1 MKRGVRLAAVLVLS
15 VVFVVS
21 AVNAARGILEYKKGA
36 ETYAEAEEVANVAG
50 LEALADER
58 PPLVKP
64 GTQSAAQPAE
74 EPADPAE
81 EPAAPEAP
89 APEPQPDP
97 YESLLREANVAA
109 LQEINADVKG
119 WIVLP
124 GTGVSYPLLQGSDN
138 EFYLNHDWKKDAS
151 SVGAVFLDCRTSA
164 DFTDFN
170 TIAYG
175 HRMRDRSMFGR
186 LKRYAQQDYL
196 DAHPDVYV
204 RTADTVY
211 RYAIYAAYE
220 ADVSSLTYCLSLP
233 DEASREEFIRLGLES
248 SAVSAGFTPQTSDRF
263 LTLVTCTGNGY
274 ESRWV
279 VQAVLA
285 ETSG

>member
-1 MKRGVRLAAVLVLS
+1 MKRGARLAAVLVLS
-15 VVFVVS
+15 AVFIVS
-21 AVNAARGILEYKKGA
+21 AVNAVRGILAYKKGA
-36 ETYAEAEEVANVAG
+36 ETYAEAEDIANVAG

-58 PPLVKP
+58 PALVKP
-64 GTQSAAQPAE
+64 GTRPAAQPAE
-74 EPADPAE
+74 EPSGGTE
-81 EPAAPEAP
+81 EQPAPEST
-89 APEPQPDP
+89 PEPQPDP

-109 LQEINADVKG
+109 LQEINGDVKG

-124 GTGVSYPLLQGSDN
+124 GTGVSYPLLQGGDN
-138 EFYLNHDWKKDAS
+138 EFYLNHDWKRDAS
-151 SVGAVFLDCRTSA
+151 SVGAVFLDYRASD

-170 TIAYG
+170 AIAYG

-220 ADVSSLTYCLSLP
+220 ADVTSLAYCISLS
-233 DEASREEFIRLGLES
+233 DEASREEFIRLGLEN
-248 SAVSAGFTPQTSDRF
+248 SAVSAGFTPQTTDRF
-263 LTLVTCTGNGY
+263 LTLVTCTGSGY

-285 ETSG
+285 ETSS